1 MLRIYVLL
9 FHLIY
14 LSTAFCQEEVNNK
27 KTDQHRLVT
36 GSKIFIVP
44 PADFVAAIQFQGFQQ
59 AKTGA
64 SIMVVEMPGS
74 FTETSAGF
82 TEAGFQKQRMLLKQK
97 QAININGNNGFLIT
111 VEQAAYGIMYSK
123 YILAFATGN
132 TTQLINA
139 IFPKE
144 AIALGADM
152 LKSILSVVYE
162 PQLSVNPNSSLF
174 SIDVTDTKLKLA
186 KNMSGTLLYTTDGN
200 VPPQSEDK
208 TSFIV
213 SPSLG
218 NMYFP
223 DKKQAFI
230 ERMKKLPY
238 KNLTI
243 NEHSIKEVTIDGIGG
258 YEFTS
263 EGISMANNSGKNEL
277 IYQVML
283 FSDNGYY
290 LLIGNAKT
298 DYAQN
303 TILFRKIA
311 GTFKKK

>member
-1 MLRIYVLL
+1 MRKIYIVL
-9 FHLIY
+9 FHLVF
-14 LSTAFCQEEVNNK
+14 LSTVLGQEEINNK
-27 KTDQHRLVT
+27 KTAQHQLVT
-36 GSKIFIVP
+36 GTKIFIVP
-44 PADFVAAIQFQGFQQ
+44 PANFIAATNFHGFQQ
-59 AKTGA
+59 AESGA
-64 SIMVVEMPGS
+64 SIMVVEIPAP
-74 FTETSAGF
+74 FVETSAGF
-82 TEAGFQKQRMLLKQK
+82 DEAGFQKQRMLLKLK
-97 QAININGNNGFLIT
+97 QTININGNQGLLIT

-123 YILAFATGN
+123 YILTFGAGK

-144 AIALGADM
+144 ATALGADM

-162 PQLSVNPNSSLF
+162 PQLTVNPNSSLF

-213 SPSLG
+213 SPSLD

-238 KNLTI
+238 RNLSI
-243 NEHSIKEVTIDGIGG
+243 NENSIKEVTIDGIGG
-258 YEFTS
+258 YEFIS
-263 EGISMANNSGKNEL
+263 EGISMANNSGQNEL
-277 IYQVML
+277 VYQVML
-283 FSDNGYY
+283 FADNAYY
-290 LLIGNAKT
+290 LMIGNAKT
-298 DYAQN
+298 DYENN
-303 TILFRKIA
+303 TLLFQKIA
-311 GTFKKK
+311 RTFKKK